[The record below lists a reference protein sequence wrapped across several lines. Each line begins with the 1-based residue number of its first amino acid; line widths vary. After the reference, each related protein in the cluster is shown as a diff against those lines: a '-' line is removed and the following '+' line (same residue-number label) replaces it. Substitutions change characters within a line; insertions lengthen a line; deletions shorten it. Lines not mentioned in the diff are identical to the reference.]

1 MDSFILLPTRL
12 IVQNTNTQAYSQ
24 GREDPL
30 CSAWTVLAQKQGV
43 LKEGVYEQVV
53 EGLLVNSK
61 PDSDFV
67 SRIKQRI
74 VANLNALG
82 NVN

>member
-1 MDSFILLPTRL
+1 
-12 IVQNTNTQAYSQ
+12 
-24 GREDPL
+24 
-30 CSAWTVLAQKQGV
+30 VLAQKQGV